1 MKVIVAL
8 AFVLILGALA
18 AAGVFM
24 LRADRRAQGK
34 EARMARALA
43 LRVGVSILL
52 FVIILLSWAMG
63 WIKPTGVPLAP

>member
-24 LRADRRAQGK
+24 LRGDRRAQGK

-52 FVIILLSWAMG
+52 FLIILLSWAMG